1 MTLNQGSGFA
11 GTGERKEMKGHSTRA
26 EAAPA
31 QGGGTKRTLNPR
43 SGSAGAGGRKK
54 GRDTELARRLCRR
67 RGAKKRGA
75 TSKLRN
81 NGCAGAGGMATRS
94 DT

>member
-1 MTLNQGSGFA
+1 MTLKQGSGFA
-11 GTGERKEMKGHSTRA
+11 GTGGRKEMKGHSTRA

-31 QGGGTKRTLNPR
+31 QGGGKKRTLNPR

-54 GRDTELARRLCRR
+54 GRDTELAQRLCRR

-75 TSKLRN
+75 TPKLR
-81 NGCAGAGGMATRS
+81 NGCAGAGGVETRS